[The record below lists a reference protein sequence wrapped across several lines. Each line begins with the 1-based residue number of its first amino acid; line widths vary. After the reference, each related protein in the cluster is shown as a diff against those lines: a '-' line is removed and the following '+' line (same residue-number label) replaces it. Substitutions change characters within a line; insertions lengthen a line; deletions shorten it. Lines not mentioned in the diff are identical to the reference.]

1 MPQDIRL
8 WAIEEG
14 DSLKEINRSRLD
26 WEERIEKWLEQDISI
41 VSDELLVI
49 GRQVETDF
57 GGAIDLLCLHRTGDL
72 VIVELKRDR
81 TPREVTA
88 QALDYASWV
97 KGLSSE
103 RVIEIASRYL
113 GGDVSLEDVYRQR
126 FGEELPDVLN
136 EHHQILIV
144 ASEVDSS
151 SERIIDYLSDTYGVA
166 INAVTFQYFQDEA
179 GQEFL
184 ARVFLIEPSEVEY
197 KSQARGTSK
206 RRPPLTY
213 EELQA
218 IADQKGVG
226 DLYKWLVEELTKH
239 FNQRTTTLST
249 VAFIGII
256 DGNRRTIISLV
267 PGESEADQGV
277 RYSLY
282 VERLAKYLGVGL
294 EEVKEVLPPGFTEGR
309 PWRGAPLTLY
319 GFFSGIDEAKRFVE
333 ALQTLRRLGR
343 SEVR

>member
-8 WAIEEG
+8 WAIEER
-14 DSLKEINRSRLD
+14 DSLKEIRRSRLD

-41 VSDELLVI
+41 VSDDLLVI

-57 GGAIDLLCLHRTGDL
+57 GGVIDLLCLDRAGDL
-72 VIVELKRDR
+72 VIIELKRDR

-97 KGLSSE
+97 KELSSE
-103 RVIEIASRYL
+103 RVTEIASRYF
-113 GGDVSLEDVYRQR
+113 GGEVSLEDIYRQR
-126 FGEELPDVLN
+126 FGEELPEVLN

-151 SERIIDYLSDTYGVA
+151 SERIINYLSDTYGVA
-166 INAVTFQYFQDEA
+166 INAVTFQYFQDEE

-197 KSQARGTSK
+197 KSQTRGASK

-218 IADQKGVG
+218 IADRKGVG
-226 DLYKWLVEELTKH
+226 ELYRWLVEELTRQ
-239 FNQRTTTLST
+239 FDQRTTTRST
-249 VAFIGII
+249 VAFIGVI
-256 DGNRRTIISLV
+256 DGRRRTILSLV
-267 PGESEADQGV
+267 PGESEAARGV

-282 VERLAKYLGVGL
+282 VERLAEYLGVGR
-294 EEVKEVLPPGFTEGR
+294 EEIVEVLPPGFTEGR
-309 PWRGAPLTLY
+309 PWRDGPLALY
-319 GFFSGIDEAKRFVE
+319 GFFRGIDEAQRFVKG
-333 ALQTLRRLGR
+333 LQAFRRG
-343 SEVR
+343 EGA